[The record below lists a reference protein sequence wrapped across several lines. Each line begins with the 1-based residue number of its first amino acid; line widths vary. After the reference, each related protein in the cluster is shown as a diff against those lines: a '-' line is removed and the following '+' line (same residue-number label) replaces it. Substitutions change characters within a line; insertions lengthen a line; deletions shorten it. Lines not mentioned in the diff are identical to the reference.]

1 MDMYNKGILK
11 LLFVM
16 VITGLFLAGCNSSEK
31 LLEKGS
37 YDRAIEK
44 SVDNL
49 RKKPSDRKE
58 LRVLKEAYNKA
69 NSFDR
74 DRIRFLEREG
84 RPENWIEIYELY
96 SLLDMRQNRIKTL
109 PSSLLDEF
117 NLEDYDDNIINS
129 KDKAADLYYQS
140 GTALLEKGGRENAR
154 LAYSDFEQITRLYSS
169 YRDVDDKLLESR
181 YLGTNQVLF
190 LIENNSGVILP
201 EDFDYELKKISLNAI
216 NRDWLNFDTRED
228 SAKVYDYVVVLD
240 IDRID
245 ISPERIESRSYT
257 ETAEIEDGTRYLFDE
272 NGNVKKDS
280 LGNDIKV
287 PAVKEVSAEVVESV
301 QYKSARVAGAVD
313 YIDLRTDQLAKT
325 EEMIVDAVFEYHSA
339 VVSGDKEAISKE
351 TLKKLN
357 RKPAPFPSDEV
368 LLMEAAYLLK
378 EKTKG
383 AVNRNRNLLRSGY

>member
-1 MDMYNKGILK
+1 MEIMRTIIKQLIL
-11 LLFVM
+11 LLFVSS
-16 VITGLFLAGCNSSEK
+16 LLLNGCNSSEK

-58 LRVLKEAYNKA
+58 LRVLKEAYSKA
-69 NSFDR
+69 NNFDH

-96 SLLDMRQNRIKTL
+96 SVLDFRQNRIKTL
-109 PSSLLDEF
+109 PSSVLGEF
-117 NLEDYDDNIINS
+117 KLVDYDDKVIES
-129 KDKAADLYYQS
+129 KNKAAELLYES
-140 GTALLEKGGRENAR
+140 GIARLENGGRENAR
-154 LAYSDFEQITRLYSS
+154 MAYADFEQITRIYNS
-169 YRDVDDKLLESR
+169 YRDVDVKIEEAR

-190 LIENNSGVILP
+190 VIENNSDKILP

-228 SAKVYDYVVVLD
+228 SSKAYDFLVVLD
-240 IDRID
+240 IDQIE
-245 ISPERIESRSYT
+245 ISPERIDSRTYT
-257 ETAEIEDGTRYLFDE
+257 ESAEIEDGTRYVFDE

-280 LGNDIKV
+280 LGNDIRV
-287 PAVKEVSAEVVESV
+287 PAIKEVKAEVVESV

-313 YIDLRTDQLAKT
+313 YVDLRTGQLAKT
-325 EEMIVDAVFEYHSA
+325 EEIIVDAIFEYHSA
-339 VVSGDKEAISKE
+339 VASGDKEALSKE

-357 RKPAPFPSDEV
+357 CKPAPFPTNEE
-368 LLMEAAYLLK
+368 LMMDAAHLLK
-378 EKTKG
+378 EKTK
-383 AVNRNRNLLRSGY
+383 AIVNRNRNLLRSP

>member
-1 MDMYNKGILK
+1 MRTIIKQLIL
-11 LLFVM
+11 LLFVSS
-16 VITGLFLAGCNSSEK
+16 LLLNGCNSSEK

-58 LRVLKEAYNKA
+58 LRVLKEAYSKA
-69 NSFDR
+69 NNFDH

-96 SLLDMRQNRIKTL
+96 SVLDFRQNRIKTL
-109 PSSLLDEF
+109 PSSVLGEF
-117 NLEDYDDNIINS
+117 KLVDYDDKVIES
-129 KDKAADLYYQS
+129 KNKAAELLYES
-140 GTALLEKGGRENAR
+140 GIARLENGGRENAR
-154 LAYSDFEQITRLYSS
+154 MAYADFEQITRIYNS
-169 YRDVDDKLLESR
+169 YRDVDVKIEEAR

-190 LIENNSGVILP
+190 VIENNSDKILP

-228 SAKVYDYVVVLD
+228 SSKAYDFLVVLD
-240 IDRID
+240 IDQIE
-245 ISPERIESRSYT
+245 ISPERIDSRTYT
-257 ETAEIEDGTRYLFDE
+257 ESAEIEDGTRYVFDE

-280 LGNDIKV
+280 LGNDIRV
-287 PAVKEVSAEVVESV
+287 PAIKEVKAEVVESV

-313 YIDLRTDQLAKT
+313 YVDLRTGQLAKT
-325 EEMIVDAVFEYHSA
+325 EEIIVDAIFEYHSA
-339 VVSGDKEAISKE
+339 VASGDKEALSKE

-357 RKPAPFPSDEV
+357 RKPAPFPTNEE
-368 LLMEAAYLLK
+368 LMMDAAHLLK
-378 EKTKG
+378 EKTK
-383 AVNRNRNLLRSGY
+383 AIVNRNRNLLRSP

>member
-11 LLFVM
+11 LFFLILM
-16 VITGLFLAGCNSSEK
+16 TGLFLAGCNSSEK
-31 LLEKGS
+31 LLEKGN

-58 LRVLKEAYNKA
+58 LRVLKEAYTKA
-69 NSFDR
+69 SSFDR

-96 SLLDMRQNRIKTL
+96 SLLDERQNRIKTL
-109 PSSLLDEF
+109 PSSLLGEF
-117 NLEDYDDNIINS
+117 NLVDYDDSIINS

-154 LAYSDFEQITRLYSS
+154 LAYRDFDQITRLYSG
-169 YRDVDDKLLESR
+169 YRDVDDKLAESR

-190 LIENNSGVILP
+190 LIENNSDVILP

-228 SAKVYDYVVVLD
+228 SAKVYDFVVVLD
-240 IDRID
+240 IDQID
-245 ISPERIESRSYT
+245 ISPERIESRTYT

-272 NGNVKKDS
+272 NGNVQKDS
-280 LGNDIKV
+280 LGNDMKV
-287 PAVKEVSAEVVESV
+287 PDVKKVSAEIVESV

-325 EEMIVDAVFEYHSA
+325 EEMIVDAIFEYHSA
-339 VVSGDKEAISKE
+339 IASGDKEAISKE

-378 EKTKG
+378 EKSKG
-383 AVNRNRNLLRSGY
+383 AVNRNRNLLRGGY

>member
-1 MDMYNKGILK
+1 MEIMRTIIKQLIL
-11 LLFVM
+11 LLFVSS
-16 VITGLFLAGCNSSEK
+16 LLLNGCNSSEK

-58 LRVLKEAYNKA
+58 LRVLKEAYSKA
-69 NSFDR
+69 NNFDH

-96 SLLDMRQNRIKTL
+96 SVLDFRQNRIKTL
-109 PSSLLDEF
+109 PSSVLGEF
-117 NLEDYDDNIINS
+117 KLVDYDDKVIES
-129 KDKAADLYYQS
+129 KNKAAELLYES
-140 GTALLEKGGRENAR
+140 GIARLENGGRENAR
-154 LAYSDFEQITRLYSS
+154 MAYADFEQITRIYNS
-169 YRDVDDKLLESR
+169 YRDVDVKIEEAR

-190 LIENNSGVILP
+190 VIENNSDKILP

-228 SAKVYDYVVVLD
+228 SSKAYDFLVVLD
-240 IDRID
+240 IDQIE
-245 ISPERIESRSYT
+245 ISPERIDSRTYT
-257 ETAEIEDGTRYLFDE
+257 ESAEIEDGTRYVFDE

-280 LGNDIKV
+280 LGNDIRV
-287 PAVKEVSAEVVESV
+287 PAIKEVKAEVVESV

-313 YIDLRTDQLAKT
+313 YVDLRTGQLAKT
-325 EEMIVDAVFEYHSA
+325 EEIIVDAIFEYHSA
-339 VVSGDKEAISKE
+339 VASGDKEALSKE

-357 RKPAPFPSDEV
+357 RKPAPFPTNEE
-368 LLMEAAYLLK
+368 LMMDAAHLLK
-378 EKTKG
+378 EKTK
-383 AVNRNRNLLRSGY
+383 AIVNRNRNLLRSP

>member
-1 MDMYNKGILK
+1 MRTIIKQLIL
-11 LLFVM
+11 LLFVSS
-16 VITGLFLAGCNSSEK
+16 LLLNGCNSSEK

-58 LRVLKEAYNKA
+58 LRVLKEAYSKA
-69 NSFDR
+69 NNFDH

-96 SLLDMRQNRIKTL
+96 SVLDFRQNRIKTL
-109 PSSLLDEF
+109 PSSVLGDFKLV
-117 NLEDYDDNIINS
+117 DYDDKVIES
-129 KDKAADLYYQS
+129 KNKAAELLYES
-140 GTALLEKGGRENAR
+140 GIARLENGGRENAR
-154 LAYSDFEQITRLYSS
+154 MAYADFEQITRIYNS
-169 YRDVDDKLLESR
+169 YRDVDVKIEEAR

-190 LIENNSGVILP
+190 VIENNSDKILP

-228 SAKVYDYVVVLD
+228 SSKAYDFLVVLD
-240 IDRID
+240 IDQIE
-245 ISPERIESRSYT
+245 ISPERIDSRTYT
-257 ETAEIEDGTRYLFDE
+257 ESAEIEDGTRYVFDE

-280 LGNDIKV
+280 LGNDIRV
-287 PAVKEVSAEVVESV
+287 PAIKEVKAEVVESV

-313 YIDLRTDQLAKT
+313 YVDLRTGQLAKT
-325 EEMIVDAVFEYHSA
+325 EEIIVDAIFEYHSA
-339 VVSGDKEAISKE
+339 VASGDKEALSKE

-357 RKPAPFPSDEV
+357 RKPAPFPTNEE
-368 LLMEAAYLLK
+368 LMMDAAHLLK
-378 EKTKG
+378 EKTK
-383 AVNRNRNLLRSGY
+383 AIVNRNRNLLRSP

>member
-1 MDMYNKGILK
+1 MEIMRTIIKQLIL
-11 LLFVM
+11 LLFVSS
-16 VITGLFLAGCNSSEK
+16 LLLNGCNSSEK

-58 LRVLKEAYNKA
+58 LRVLKEAYSKA
-69 NSFDR
+69 NNFDH

-96 SLLDMRQNRIKTL
+96 SVLDFRQNRIKTL
-109 PSSLLDEF
+109 PSSVLGEF
-117 NLEDYDDNIINS
+117 KLVDYDDKVIES
-129 KDKAADLYYQS
+129 KNKAAELLYES
-140 GTALLEKGGRENAR
+140 GIARLENGGRENAR
-154 LAYSDFEQITRLYSS
+154 MAYADFEQITRIYNS
-169 YRDVDDKLLESR
+169 YRDVDVKIEEAR

-190 LIENNSGVILP
+190 VIENNSDKILP

-228 SAKVYDYVVVLD
+228 SSKAYDFLVVLD
-240 IDRID
+240 IDQIE
-245 ISPERIESRSYT
+245 ISPERIDSRTYT
-257 ETAEIEDGTRYLFDE
+257 ESAEIEDGTRYVFDE

-280 LGNDIKV
+280 LGNDIRV
-287 PAVKEVSAEVVESV
+287 PAIKEVKAEVVESV

-313 YIDLRTDQLAKT
+313 YVDLRTGQLAKT
-325 EEMIVDAVFEYHSA
+325 EEIIVDAIFEYHSA
-339 VVSGDKEAISKE
+339 VASGDKEALSKE

-357 RKPAPFPSDEV
+357 RKPAPFPTNEE
-368 LLMEAAYLLK
+368 LMMDAAHLLK
-378 EKTKG
+378 EKTK
-383 AVNRNRNLLRSGY
+383 AIVNRNRNLLRSQ

>member
-11 LLFVM
+11 LFFVT

-37 YDRAIEK
+37 YDLAIEK
-44 SVDNL
+44 SVENL

-58 LRVLKEAYNKA
+58 FRVLKEAYGKA

-74 DRIRFLEREG
+74 DHIRFLEREG

-96 SLLDMRQNRIKTL
+96 SLLDIRQNRIKTL
-109 PSSLLDEF
+109 PSSLLNEF
-117 NLEDYDDNIINS
+117 NLVDYDDNIINS

-181 YLGTNQVLF
+181 YHGTNQVLF

-257 ETAEIEDGTRYLFDE
+257 ETAEIEDGTRYLFDD

-287 PAVKEVSAEVVESV
+287 PAVKEVSAEIVESV

-339 VVSGDKEAISKE
+339 VASGDKEAISKE

-357 RKPAPFPSDEV
+357 RKPVPFPSDEV